1 MTIKTLYTNGCS
13 WTFGAELEQDRVF
26 TDYLGDLGM
35 FLQDP
40 SDDLNWNIVD
50 KDGNTVSRL
59 DYHYDNFNWA
69 GQLKKK
75 LGAKTLINHA
85 LGGVSN
91 TCILR
96 TTLEYVMSLTPEERE
111 TTLVVIGWTAS
122 ERDEIYVKKTWERW
136 NLAQKFSATVD
147 RLKISDQDFID
158 AMDKF
163 QDDYMGL
170 VYDDYANV
178 LKYFNNTYMLSNTLK
193 NLGIKH
199 LFFNALPAWWEAGEL
214 KSDCDPITEL
224 PVQLEKHETNN
235 NIMSFRDSMMGFVHR
250 TNCTVGKYLHPLAE
264 AHQLWSTHLL
274 QQLRQRKII

>member
-13 WTFGAELEQDRVF
+13 WTFGAEIEQDRVF

-50 KDGNTVSRL
+50 KDGNIVSRL
-59 DYHYDNFNWA
+59 DYHYDNFNWP

-85 LGGVSN
+85 LGGGSN
-91 TCILR
+91 SRILR
-96 TTLEYVMSLTPEERE
+96 TTLEYVMSLPPEERG
-111 TTLVVIGWTAS
+111 TTLIVIGWTVS
-122 ERDEIYVKKTWERW
+122 ERDEIYVKKSWERW

-158 AMDKF
+158 SVDKF
-163 QDDYMGL
+163 QDGYMGL
-170 VYDDYANV
+170 VYDDYANL
-178 LKYFNNTYMLSNTLK
+178 LKYFNDTYLLSNTLK

-214 KSDCDPITEL
+214 KTDCDPIIEL
-224 PVQLEKHETNN
+224 PVQLNLHETNN
-235 NIMSFRDSMMGFVHR
+235 NILSFRDNMMGFVTR
-250 TNCTVGKYLHPLAE
+250 ENYAVGKYLHPLVN
-264 AHQLWSTHLL
+264 AHQLWGTHLL
-274 QQLRQRKII
+274 QQLRQRNII